1 MALRTRG
8 LTDPENLRLRAVIA
22 NRTEEAERIAKHR
35 QFKAQGQAKLEE
47 LIRDARSGKKVKQGG
62 KERKFGS
69 DPFDFVPQG
78 LTHQDFVFGDGPTRG

>member
-1 MALRTRG
+1 MPKWMSLHLHRSE
-8 LTDPENLRLRAVIA
+8 LLCVCA
-22 NRTEEAERIAKHR
+22 NRAEEAERIAKHR